1 MYDDVT
7 YVHECLVVVLPDRAL
22 YLPTFNHL
30 LIVKKTASSSHP
42 QPPRLLAPPV
52 FPEEEA
58 EADGWGAAEGPEVRA
73 ARTVGGEL
81 GAFNGPLTAMT

>member
-1 MYDDVT
+1 M
-7 YVHECLVVVLPDRAL
+7 VLPDKAL
-22 YLPTFNHL
+22 YVYFLRRLPTFNHL

-58 EADGWGAAEGPEVRA
+58 EAEGGGAAEGPEVRA